1 MTTTP
6 LDRFTQLTDALRD
19 GKPRPDRQAAAF
31 TAVALVHAKGEVA
44 ALVAET
50 KAKHEAL
57 RQALGSFHAPEGSMR
72 WVYAAMLT
80 ANQVEV
86 AHFLSLRDQL
96 RALNKQSKT
105 GTLATGGARAA
116 LVLSLGETDVRSVP
130 AFFDMKRALRPPWW
144 RANVAITDTYAAAH
158 VLAGADPAS
167 VIADRLRAETVF
179 GADKRAR
186 DYKRDGARQA
196 VLLGDAPEAVLAR
209 FNALE
214 DARREDRFLRG
225 RSVRSMSMDWA
236 ASGRSAMDLV
246 KISQLAQALPKNLG
260 SAGYGRARLATMI
273 GFEGQEDDPVRSA
286 SALAA
291 VVAAQAA
298 MIAAVMVSTT
308 VVTAS

>member
-1 MTTTP
+1 MTTS
-6 LDRFTQLTDALRD
+6 LDRFTQLNDALRD

-31 TAVALVHAKGEVA
+31 TAVALVHAEGDVA

-50 KAKHEAL
+50 RAKFEAL
-57 RQALGSFHAPEGSMR
+57 KLALGSFHAPEGSMR

-86 AHFLSLRDQL
+86 SHFLSLREQL
-96 RALNKQSKT
+96 RAQNKQSKT
-105 GTLATGGARAA
+105 GTIANGGARAA
-116 LVLSLGETDVRSVP
+116 LVLSLGETGAHSIS

-158 VLAGADPAS
+158 VLAGTDPQA
-167 VIADRLRAETVF
+167 VLADRLHAETVF

-186 DYKRDGARQA
+186 GYKRDGARQA
-196 VLLGDAPEAVLAR
+196 VLLGDAPETVLAR

-225 RSVRSMSMDWA
+225 RSARSMSMDWA
-236 ASGRSAMDLV
+236 AGGRTAMDLV
-246 KISQLAQALPKNLG
+246 KVSQIAQALPKNLD
-260 SAGYGRARLATMI
+260 SAGFTRVRLATMI
-273 GFEGQEDDPVRSA
+273 GFEGQGDDPVRSA